1 MSRGTLTPAA
11 SATEHRG
18 VLKEERPASAGR
30 RRDTRLSDRRSL
42 WSGHTKRV
50 VRARSKDGGERL
62 GEAWVRAHRRSW
74 PGCLCRMA
82 QPAASASCL
91 SQLPQNSGEFTSHV
105 RCVPVGVQRIGG
117 SSLAGSSVSGLSFSG
132 LSLSGIPVSG
142 IPVSE
147 LFGHHS
153 PRPLTSGVREFPS
166 QRLPGWA

>member
-1 MSRGTLTPAA
+1 MYRSADPLQFALMQKRHPIGGPANCAVGPHRMSRESP
-11 SATEHRG
+11 
-18 VLKEERPASAGR
+18 VERLR
-30 RRDTRLSDRRSL
+30 REIE
-42 WSGHTKRV
+42 
-50 VRARSKDGGERL
+50 ARDGGERL
-62 GEAWVRAHRRSW
+62 GEAWVRAHRRGW

-117 SSLAGSSVSGLSFSG
+117 SSVSGLSLSG
-132 LSLSGIPVSG
+132 IPLSGIPVSG

-166 QRLPGWA
+166 QRLPGVGVKRTTPGEA